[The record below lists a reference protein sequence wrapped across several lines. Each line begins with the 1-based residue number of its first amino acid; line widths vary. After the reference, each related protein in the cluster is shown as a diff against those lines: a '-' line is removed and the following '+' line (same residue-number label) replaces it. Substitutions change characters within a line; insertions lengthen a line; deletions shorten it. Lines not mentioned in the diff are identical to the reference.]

1 MNRSTTFTICRE
13 LILVVLFVAIGA
25 GGIKATEARTQ
36 ADREMIVSVDVTPSK
51 PNNGTSLVSCL
62 APLMATVGQPEW
74 TPARLMGVMGHAF
87 HYEMKRAAA
96 TVYHDAP
103 DWWFA
108 LDYLPE
114 LGTFTKFSV
123 SNRDKGVD
131 RHEVMREARVAV
143 QASLARGI
151 PVLVWQPMTLEMKE
165 NGLGAA
171 CWGLIVGYNQE
182 EQSYTIRHPFVRET
196 FTIRYDAFGPAD
208 PFEAFEV
215 RILETPNAEDK
226 RDLHRKALQ
235 NAVRFANGTQY
246 TDETFKTPDGKQK
259 KPYGFAAY
267 DTWRDAFTSGEK
279 LKSGPRRQRHNALM
293 VRRKRRGAAAYLRE
307 LTTIFPEAAEHLE
320 AGAAQYDRELQVAN
334 SLVELF
340 ESVGERDEY
349 TEAERASAGKL
360 IAEAVK
366 TERKAVAQIE
376 AALAVI
382 EK

>member
-1 MNRSTTFTICRE
+1 MNRSTTARGCVEI
-13 LILVVLFVAIGA
+13 LIVLFVVIA
-25 GGIKATEARTQ
+25 GDGIQATETRTE
-36 ADREMIVSVDVTPSK
+36 DDWKPNVTVDVEPSR

-62 APLMATVGQPEW
+62 APLMATVGHPEW

-87 HYEMKRAAA
+87 HYEMKKGAA

-123 SNRDKGVD
+123 SKRDEGVD
-131 RHEVMREARVAV
+131 RYEVMREARAAV
-143 QASLARGI
+143 RASLARDT
-151 PVLVWQPMTLEMKE
+151 PVLVWQPMTLAMKE
-165 NGLGAA
+165 SGLGAA
-171 CWGLIVGYNQE
+171 CWGLIVGYNENE
-182 EQSYTIRHPFVRET
+182 ESYTIRHPFVSET
-196 FTIRYDAFGPAD
+196 FTIGYDAFGPAD

-215 RILETPNAEDK
+215 RILETPNTEDK
-226 RDLHRKALQ
+226 RDLHHRALQ

-246 TDETFKTPDGKQK
+246 TDETFKTSDGKQK

-267 DTWRDAFTSGEK
+267 DTWRDAFASGEK
-279 LKSGPRRQRHNALM
+279 LKSAPRRQRHNALM

-340 ESVGERDEY
+340 ESVGGRDEY
-349 TEAERASAGKL
+349 TEAERVSAGKL

-366 TERKAVAQIE
+366 AERKAVGQIE
-376 AALAVI
+376 AALALI

>member
-1 MNRSTTFTICRE
+1 MNRSATARRCVEI
-13 LILVVLFVAIGA
+13 LIVLLVVITADGIQATEIGA
-25 GGIKATEARTQ
+25 EG
-36 ADREMIVSVDVTPSK
+36 DRKLNVTVDVAPSR

-62 APLMATVGQPEW
+62 APLMATVGHPEW

-87 HYEMKRAAA
+87 HYEMRKGAA

-114 LGTFTKFSV
+114 LGTFTRFSV
-123 SNRDKGVD
+123 SKRDEGVD
-131 RHEVMREARVAV
+131 RYKVMREARAAV
-143 QASLARGI
+143 RASLARDT
-151 PVLVWQPMTLEMKE
+151 PVLVWQPMTLAMKE
-165 NGLGAA
+165 SGLGAY
-171 CWGLIVGYNQE
+171 CWGLIVGYNENE
-182 EQSYTIRHPFVRET
+182 ESYTIRHPFVRET
-196 FTIRYDAFGPAD
+196 FTIGYDAFGP
-208 PFEAFEV
+208 FEAFDV
-215 RILETPNAEDK
+215 RILETPNTEDK